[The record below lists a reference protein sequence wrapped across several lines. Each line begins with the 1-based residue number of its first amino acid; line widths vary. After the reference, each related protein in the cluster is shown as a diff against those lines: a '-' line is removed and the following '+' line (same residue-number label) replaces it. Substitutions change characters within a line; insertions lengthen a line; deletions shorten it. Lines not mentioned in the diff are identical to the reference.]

1 MACLPHST
9 FRRCLAGRHTSCFA
23 APAIAAA
30 LSLLA
35 SGCVGLGSHIE
46 GSFSCR
52 APKGDCAP
60 SQVIDAAATA
70 ELGADRGPI
79 HGIDRTPDIEA
90 ARKRAGVEG
99 SDASRTAERTIRIVF
114 PAHVD
119 EAGVLHDEAQAW
131 AVVERPQW
139 SGALRAQDRGD
150 TASMR
155 AMRRQLRHAQSGR
168 ETAGSG
174 DGAASGTE
182 QREEMRPEDV
192 GIGSDRHIPTAAS
205 DDSDMPLD
213 LAAPD
218 ETSPF
223 HLAPSLPASPQIA
236 SPLPLPSPVAEA
248 TTGAPAPAAGGSGST
263 SYPKDRIPRHLHDAP
278 HFPAAAVI
286 EVARAKAAES
296 RTAESRTAKPS
307 REHSSGPPLPAPAQ
321 SDPVVS
327 TTKHGPETK

>member
-1 MACLPHST
+1 MACLSHST
-9 FRRCLAGRHTSCFA
+9 IRRCLTRHHTSRFA
-23 APAIAAA
+23 TPAIAAA

-60 SQVIDAAATA
+60 SHVIDAAATA
-70 ELGADRGPI
+70 ELGAEPGPI
-79 HGIDRTPDIEA
+79 HGIGRTPDIEA
-90 ARKRAGVEG
+90 ARRRAGVEG

-139 SGALRAQDRGD
+139 SGALRRQDRGD
-150 TASMR
+150 TSSMR

-174 DGAASGTE
+174 DGAESGTE
-182 QREEMRPEDV
+182 QRGEMRLEAAS
-192 GIGSDRHIPTAAS
+192 IGSDRHIRAAAS
-205 DDSDMPLD
+205 EVRDLPLD

-223 HLAPSLPASPQIA
+223 QLASPQIA

-248 TTGAPAPAAGGSGST
+248 TTGAPAPAAGGSDST
-263 SYPKDRIPRHLHDAP
+263 SYPKDRIPRHIQDAP
-278 HFPAAAVI
+278 HFPAAAAI
-286 EVARAKAAES
+286 EAAKAKAAEA
-296 RTAESRTAKPS
+296 RAARAS
-307 REHSSGPPLPAPAQ
+307 RERSSGPPLPAPAQ

-327 TTKHGPETK
+327 TTKPGPETK